1 MAVALEDL
9 RRNGGGDDAESLA
22 DERLDERID
31 VAVVADGAGKLAH
44 AHRLGGRFEALE
56 AALHVRVPEQELHA
70 EGGGLRMDAVR
81 AAHDGRLA
89 VLLGLDRERG
99 DELLDAADDHPAGL
113 VDVDGHGR
121 VHDVGRGQAVVEPL
135 RVLSEALRDAARER
149 DHVVVGGGLD
159 LVDARDGE
167 SRVVAHALGGA
178 GGHDAELLPGLRGG
192 ELDLQ
197 PDLEFV
203 LVRPERRHGG
213 ARVAFDH
220 CNVSQ
225 EGQARLPRRMTSWRP
240 GPVEKNVMGTPIAFS
255 MYLT

>member
-1 MAVALEDL
+1 
-9 RRNGGGDDAESLA
+9 
-22 DERLDERID
+22 
-31 VAVVADGAGKLAH
+31 
-44 AHRLGGRFEALE
+44 
-56 AALHVRVPEQELHA
+56 
-70 EGGGLRMDAVR
+70 MDAVR
-81 AAHDGRLA
+81 AAHHGRLA
-89 VLLGLDRERG
+89 VFLSLDRERG

-121 VHDVGRGQAVVEPL
+121 VYDVGRGQAVVEPL
-135 RVLSEALRDAARER
+135 RILAEALRDAARER
-149 DHVVVGGGLD
+149 DDVVVGGGLD

-167 SRVVAHALGGA
+167 RRVGAHPSGGA
-178 GGHDAELLPGLRGG
+178 DGHDAELLPGLRGG
-192 ELDLQ
+192 EFDLQ

-240 GPVEKNVMGTPIAFS
+240 GPVEKNVMGTPMAFS